1 MLTGILFALATGL
14 LFMLIGIVFSYAGTR
29 VDILNVLLLQNLFL
43 GILFLAAAVPGG
55 FSGTMWLPVAIMAA
69 TGAVNILAMFT
80 LQKAMALGNPGAAWA
95 IAQSALVGP
104 YVGALLFLG
113 ERPTVARIAG
123 IVLILGGMALLGV
136 CSKKSIDAGT
146 GSGKGK
152 YRWLLLAFLAF
163 GLLVAAQYF
172 VTASSRWSAEAGT
185 PLRAGS
191 LSLGSV
197 LLAAGVKAAR
207 RQYRF
212 RFDRRT
218 VICVAGLTTLGLVS
232 QSTIFITVD
241 RLSEAGAAGIGYPV
255 MMGSCIALFFLYTTL
270 VLKEKSS
277 LGGKLAVAILVAGIF
292 FLRFS

>member
-55 FSGTMWLPVAIMAA
+55 FSGAMWLPVAVMAA

-113 ERPTVARIAG
+113 ERPTVARVTG

-136 CSKKSIDAGT
+136 CSKKALT
-146 GSGKGK
+146 GCWFPMRS
-152 YRWLLLAFLAF
+152 
-163 GLLVAAQYF
+163 
-172 VTASSRWSAEAGT
+172 
-185 PLRAGS
+185 
-191 LSLGSV
+191 
-197 LLAAGVKAAR
+197 
-207 RQYRF
+207 
-212 RFDRRT
+212 
-218 VICVAGLTTLGLVS
+218 
-232 QSTIFITVD
+232 
-241 RLSEAGAAGIGYPV
+241 
-255 MMGSCIALFFLYTTL
+255 
-270 VLKEKSS
+270 
-277 LGGKLAVAILVAGIF
+277 
-292 FLRFS
+292 